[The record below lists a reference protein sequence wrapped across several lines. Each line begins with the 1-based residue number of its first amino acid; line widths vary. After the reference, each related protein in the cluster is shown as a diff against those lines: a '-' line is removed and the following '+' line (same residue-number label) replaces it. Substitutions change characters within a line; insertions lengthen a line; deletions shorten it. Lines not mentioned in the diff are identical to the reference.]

1 VKAYKVSIML
11 YRLVFF
17 MGKGFH
23 MLGRSPFIEPPW
35 CEASVVVHYCEGK
48 PSGRCCCPWHMG
60 LGTKQENTNRAMEAA
75 TRRGARKQDPLVLGG
90 VKKTLGHPAP

>member
-1 VKAYKVSIML
+1 M

-75 TRRGARKQDPLVLGG
+75 KRRGARKQDPLVLGG

>member
-1 VKAYKVSIML
+1 M

-35 CEASVVVHYCEGK
+35 SEARVVVHFCEGK

-60 LGTKQENTNRAMEAA
+60 LGSKQENTSRALEAA
-75 TRRGARKQDPLVLGG
+75 RHRGGRKRAQLVSLEERKALG
-90 VKKTLGHPAP
+90 KPAP